1 MDATPKK
8 RLSVIL
14 EIAAVLL
21 ASLALLFRAT
31 LYWLI
36 PVAEGEPYGLGD
48 ILEFGLMILLFVV
61 GGLCAGLGVVLSA
74 KGDGVEQRL
83 AFRPVLVGICSFV
96 IYYLVYPYV
105 PRLL

>member
-1 MDATPKK
+1 MK
-8 RLSVIL
+8 RLSTIL
-14 EIAAVLL
+14 EFATVAL
-21 ASLALLFRAT
+21 AILALVFRAT

-48 ILEFGLMILLFVV
+48 VLDFGLMILLFLVSSV
-61 GGLCAGLGVVLSA
+61 CASFGVLLSIR
-74 KGDGVEQRL
+74 GDGLEQRL

-96 IYYLVYPYV
+96 VYYLVHPQV